1 MKNGL
6 KILFAVALTM
16 ILMVGLHHTTTMA
29 DTDSGFCCNNG
40 FPGYWY
46 TYPTQK
52 YNPDAPAGMRC
63 SNTTPKENDITR
75 RICARYWSAYMDPD
89 SHVPGDGGPTEMCDY
104 LPGTPPLPAIPVP
117 KDFSVSE
124 TANHT
129 KLTWHHYYVHWYD
142 IHRKTDS
149 GSWSRVQRITLFT
162 TNSWTDQSA
171 DISNHCYCYKMRG
184 SVYDSYSNYT
194 SVKSI
199 GAFTGSMS
207 GPSSLDPYEV
217 GTFTAH
223 PSLCGVSPYDYTW
236 YRMEGGGPEPLRG
249 GVQPLRPPVG
259 QWVHLSWFDGSQTA
273 TSSGVYP
280 GFKMRVDVEDHEGS
294 VVTVE
299 KTVSVGGG
307 LKKSLVK
314 EEPQQKVPD
323 RFALLPNY
331 PNPFNPSTKIGYS
344 LAEESRVTL
353 SVYNV
358 LGEKITSLV
367 NDLQAEGSYSVLW
380 DGKDE
385 NGKSVQGGIY
395 LYRIEAVP
403 VFGEKPFTETGK
415 MVLMK

>member
-1 MKNGL
+1 MKSVIKALLVLGL
-6 KILFAVALTM
+6 AGVFIT
-16 ILMVGLHHTTTMA
+16 GLSQLKS
-29 DTDSGFCCNNG
+29 DTQSPQFWCCNNG
-40 FPGYWY
+40 FPR
-46 TYPTQK
+46 
-52 YNPDAPAGMRC
+52 YNLMGATSMKCGNKDYLSISRVV
-63 SNTTPKENDITR
+63 
-75 RICARYWSAYMDPD
+75 CARYWSAYMDPD
-89 SHVPGDGGPTEMCDY
+89 IFEPEGPTEMCDY

-273 TSSGVYP
+273 TSSGVFP
-280 GFKMRVDVEDHEGS
+280 GFKMRVVVEDHEGS

-323 RFALLPNY
+323 RFALFPNY
-331 PNPFNPSTKIGYS
+331 PNPFNPGTKISYS

-353 SVYNV
+353 LVYNV

-367 NDLQAEGSYSVLW
+367 NDLQPAGSYSVLW